1 LIAAR
6 TVLPAALRAP
16 MNHGFLPFSSSQ
28 KSIASL
34 ETREQKL
41 EIGNSA
47 GSVILSE
54 AKDPC
59 SWPWIRGYEQLQRF
73 FASLRMTAQC
83 LKFEF
88 PISIF

>member
-1 LIAAR
+1 
-6 TVLPAALRAP
+6 
-16 MNHGFLPFSSSQ
+16 MNHGFVPFSSSQ
-28 KSIASL
+28 ESIASL
-34 ETREQKL
+34 EGRKQKL

-59 SWPWIRGYEQLQRF
+59 SWPQIRGREQLQRF
-73 FASLRMTAQC
+73 FASLRMTVQC
-83 LKFEF
+83 LKFDF